1 MPTQGNLIELLPF
14 FVDAE
19 YADVANVVM
28 AAGVHAAR
36 NVEIYI
42 AKVMH
47 KVSISELALNGFCN
61 GYGLGV
67 GQRAKIAAR
76 AADDISDQACVGRC
90 QVRSLCVLPKR

>member
-47 KVSISELALNGFCN
+47 KVASASW
-61 GYGLGV
+61 
-67 GQRAKIAAR
+67 R
-76 AADDISDQACVGRC
+76 
-90 QVRSLCVLPKR
+90 

>member
-14 FVDAE
+14 FVYAQ

-42 AKVMH
+42 AKIMH
-47 KVSISELALNGFCN
+47 KVGISQLALNGFCN

-67 GQRAKIAAR
+67 GQRAKSPPGQQMTSVIKPAL
-76 AADDISDQACVGRC
+76 
-90 QVRSLCVLPKR
+90 RSPDPLPVPVAKGE